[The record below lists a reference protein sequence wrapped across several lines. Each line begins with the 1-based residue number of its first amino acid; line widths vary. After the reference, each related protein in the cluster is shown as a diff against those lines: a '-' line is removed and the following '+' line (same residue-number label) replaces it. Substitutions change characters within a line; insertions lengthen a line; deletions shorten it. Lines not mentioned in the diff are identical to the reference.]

1 MQNLN
6 IFSKSSEL
14 GGRTGAGPRTREIS
28 ARDRERLFFLMAMML
43 QCGQTTEASLRAVAK
58 AFRSEGKEEI
68 SVGLHSIA
76 QKVAQGRQLNK
87 AMELEYIMFDNIHRA
102 AILAGEAAN
111 NMQKAFEI
119 LQYLEDKKIQAAR
132 GGLAELLTPAVLW
145 VLSIVS
151 LFNTGIN
158 TLPVMAQMKKAQGKH
173 LGAIPQG
180 IMDFTVLCRDNW
192 HFILAFF
199 IIFII
204 VIYSTIR
211 TTQGRFWMDYYTLKV
226 PILGKFITYKTYAS
240 MLLYFPHLI
249 SSGVKP
255 KQMIPIMEALSNN
268 TILKRKIDVFNQVIT
283 TGGQMSEAMAK
294 SGFPSIVVTPVSVS
308 ENYAGSEDGIN
319 DVMINGMNHSYDI
332 ISRELEDTHKRFI
345 GVFSTVLW
353 MLGGLTMLIEM
364 MGIILSQ
371 T

>member
-1 MQNLN
+1 MQS
-6 IFSKSSEL
+6 SKVFNTKPE
-14 GGRTGAGPRTREIS
+14 AVGPRTREIS

-43 QCGQTTEASLRAVAK
+43 QCGQTTESALRAVAK
-58 AFRSEGKEEI
+58 SFRQEGKEDI
-68 SVGLHSIA
+68 STGLHVIA
-76 QKVAQGRQLNK
+76 QKVAQGRPLNK

-102 AILAGEAAN
+102 AILAGEASN

-119 LQYLEDKKIQAAR
+119 LQYLEDKKIDAAR
-132 GGLAELLTPAVLW
+132 GGIAELLTPAVLW
-145 VLSIVS
+145 ALSIVS

-158 TLPVMAQMKKAQGKH
+158 TIPVMAQMQKAQGKP

-180 IMDFTVLCRDNW
+180 IMDFTTMCKDNW

-199 IIFII
+199 LIAII

-211 TTQGRFWMDYYTLKV
+211 TTQGRFWLDFYTLKV
-226 PILGKFITYKTYAS
+226 PIMGKFITYKTYAS

-249 SSGVKP
+249 ASGVKP
-255 KQMIPIMEALSNN
+255 KQMIPIMEALSTN
-268 TILKRKIDVFNQVIT
+268 TVLRRKIDMFNQVIT
-283 TGGQMSEAMAK
+283 TGGQMSEAMEKA
-294 SGFPSIVVTPVSVS
+294 GFPSIVVTPVSVS
-308 ENYAGSEDGIN
+308 ENYSGSDNGVN
-319 DVMINGMNHSYDI
+319 DVMINGMNHSYNI
-332 ISRELEDTHKRFI
+332 INRELEDSHKKFI
-345 GVFSTVLW
+345 GVFSTILW

>member
-1 MQNLN
+1 MQSSS
-6 IFSKSSEL
+6 IFNNSAEKSI
-14 GGRTGAGPRTREIS
+14 GPRTREIS
-28 ARDRERLFFLMAMML
+28 ARDRERLFFLMGMML

-58 AFRSEGKEEI
+58 AFRSEGKEEV
-68 SVGLHSIA
+68 SAGLHVIA
-76 QKVAQGRQLNK
+76 QKVAQGRPLNK

-119 LQYLEDKKIQAAR
+119 LQYLEDKKIAAAR
-132 GGLAELLTPAVLW
+132 GGIAELLTPFILW
-145 VLSIVS
+145 ILSVVS

-158 TLPVMAQMKKAQGKH
+158 TIPVMAQMKKAQGKP
-173 LGAIPQG
+173 LGAIPEG
-180 IMDFTVLCRDNW
+180 IMDFTSMCKDHW
-192 HFILAFF
+192 HLILAFV
-199 IIFII
+199 IIMVI
-204 VIYSTIR
+204 VAYSSIR
-211 TTQGRFWMDYYTLKV
+211 TTQGRFWMDFYTLKV

-255 KQMIPIMEALSNN
+255 KQMIPIMEALSSN
-268 TILKRKIDVFNQVIT
+268 TVLRRKIDQFNKVIT
-283 TGGQMSEAMAK
+283 TGGQMSEAMQKA
-294 SGFPSIVVTPVSVS
+294 GFPSIVVTPVSVS
-308 ENYAGSEDGIN
+308 ENYAGSSDGVN

-332 ISRELEDTHKRFI
+332 INRELEDTHKKFI
-345 GVFSTVLW
+345 GVFSTLLW
-353 MLGGLTMLIEM
+353 ILGGVTMLVEM

>member
-1 MQNLN
+1 VQSLN
-6 IFSKSSEL
+6 IFNSNKIE
-14 GGRTGAGPRTREIS
+14 GIGPRTREIS

-58 AFRSEGKEEI
+58 AFRSEGKEEV
-68 SVGLHSIA
+68 SAGLHAIA
-76 QKVAQGRQLNK
+76 QKVAQGRPLNK
-87 AMELEYIMFDNIHRA
+87 AMELEYVMFDSIHRA

-119 LQYLEDKKIQAAR
+119 LQYLEDRKISAAR
-132 GGLAELLTPAVLW
+132 GGMAELLTPTVLW
-145 VLSIVS
+145 ILSIVS

-158 TLPVMAQMKKAQGKH
+158 TLPVMAEMKKAQGQP
-173 LGAIPQG
+173 LSAIPAG
-180 IMDFTVLCRDNW
+180 IMTFTTTCKENW

-199 IIFII
+199 IILAI
-204 VIYSTIR
+204 VIYSTLR
-211 TTQGRFWMDYYTLKV
+211 TTQGRFWMDFYTLRI

-255 KQMIPIMEALSNN
+255 KQMIPIMEALSTNSV
-268 TILKRKIDVFNQVIT
+268 LKRKIDVFNQVIT
-283 TGGQMSEAMAK
+283 TGGQMSEAMEK
-294 SGFPSIVVTPVSVS
+294 SGFPSIVVTPVTVS
-308 ENYAGSEDGIN
+308 ENYAGNEDGIN
-319 DVMINGMNHSYDI
+319 DVMINGMNHAYDI
-332 ISRELEDTHKRFI
+332 INRELIDTHKRFI
-345 GVFSTVLW
+345 AIFSAIIW
-353 MLGGLTMLIEM
+353 SFGGLTMLTEM